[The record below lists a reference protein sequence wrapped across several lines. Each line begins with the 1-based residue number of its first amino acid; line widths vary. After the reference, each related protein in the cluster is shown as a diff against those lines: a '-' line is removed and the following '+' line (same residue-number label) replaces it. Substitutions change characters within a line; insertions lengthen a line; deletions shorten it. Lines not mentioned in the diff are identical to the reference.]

1 MGNKNS
7 FQKKGLEI
15 NNLSKEDKEI
25 INKIPH
31 IEYTYIC
38 KYCKKIPKIE
48 IIYNE
53 KETNILFN
61 KYFLANK
68 KFIEKINFKEC
79 KHSTTL
85 NAFQDYDDNDTDFF
99 GLEKVSLDKLKSENF
114 MNINKTKDL
123 INPEK
128 YLNFENM
135 NKFNEYLNVY
145 KSFLNIK
152 DQIKEYNLGDTKNN
166 KIFTLFENLL
176 YIGFNGLGTKYE
188 FENSIV
194 IKEFTFD
201 KFICYNKELPITNE
215 LHFINIRNITFR
227 DMIDLYI
234 ISNELYGI
242 KPWKSGE
249 YNTKIYIVKY
259 DLFLNKSFNVNEYLK
274 YCRIDR
280 VVPIE
285 LKKDFLDIPQTVFF
299 SVDNIITPEEN
310 VYIVRL
316 YNELIKYS
324 FDETSNEYLTENI
337 SLENGD
343 NEFQELILLKNNI
356 IFILTINYIYF
367 YSYNKENKNLNF
379 VKKFS
384 NVFGKKPHPKDLL
397 NICYLKNGKTLFY
410 YINSAIL
417 IMSMITLEI
426 QLVVKFNNR
435 AYIRRINE
443 KLLEFEDFG
452 FISEKKKTF
461 FDIYK
466 TKLFE
471 KDRVYN
477 IFNIDGQFLNN
488 DIIISKGLNQI
499 LIKDRK
505 AKNIEYIN
513 MGILEI
519 FIFNKEENL
528 FGLYIYDEEKY
539 KLLIYKLK

>member
-15 NNLSKEDKEI
+15 NNLTDKDKEI
-25 INKIPH
+25 INKIPF

-48 IIYNE
+48 IVYTEEKPDILYN
-53 KETNILFN
+53 KS
-61 KYFLANK
+61 FLSNK
-68 KFIEKINFKEC
+68 KRIQKINFKEC
-79 KHSTTL
+79 KYSTTL
-85 NAFQDYDDNDTDFF
+85 NAFQNYDDNETDFF

-114 MNINKTKDL
+114 MDINKQKDL

-145 KSFLNIK
+145 KSYLNIK
-152 DQIKEYNLGDTKNN
+152 GQIKEYNLGDSKNN

-188 FENSIV
+188 YENSIV

-201 KFICYNKELPITNE
+201 KFICYNKELPIKNE
-215 LHFINIRNITFR
+215 LHFINIRNILFKDR
-227 DMIDLYI
+227 VDLYNI
-234 ISNELYGI
+234 NNELYGI
-242 KPWKSGE
+242 IPWKNGE

-274 YCRIDR
+274 YCRIDS
-280 VVPIE
+280 VVPKE
-285 LKKDFLDIPQTVFF
+285 LKKDFLNLPQIMF
-299 SVDNIITPEEN
+299 SSIDNIIALEEN
-310 VYIVRL
+310 VYIVRIFNL
-316 YNELIKYS
+316 LIKYS

-337 SLENGD
+337 ILENED
-343 NEFQELILLKNNI
+343 NEFQELILLKNKI

-379 VKKFS
+379 AKKLS
-384 NVFGKKPHPKDLL
+384 NIFGKKSHPKDSL
-397 NICYLKNGKTLFY
+397 NIIYLKNGKTLFY

-417 IMSMITLEI
+417 IMLMITLEI
-426 QLVVKFNNR
+426 QLVVKFNNS
-435 AYIRRINE
+435 AYIHRINT
-443 KLLEFEDFG
+443 KLLEFEDYS
-452 FISEKKKTF
+452 FISKEQKTYL
-461 FDIYK
+461 DIYK

-471 KDRVYN
+471 KERVYN
-477 IFNIDGQFLNN
+477 RFNIDGHFLNN

-505 AKNIEYIN
+505 TKNIEYIY

-528 FGLYIYDEEKY
+528 FGLFIYDDEKY
-539 KLLIYKLK
+539 KLIIYRKK